1 MSNVWGNQRN
11 SKKLLQGLVNQ
22 PRTHGKAVHTPTLL
36 VEGED
41 GKLKPYK
48 RGEPQSVQPIEEQ
61 KATIISSIT
70 GQ

>member
-1 MSNVWGNQRN
+1 MSNVWGKQRR
-11 SKKLLQGLVNQ
+11 KGLLQGHVNQ

-36 VEGED
+36 IENEE
-41 GKLKPYK
+41 GKLKPY
-48 RGEPQSVQPIEEQ
+48 RRDQSQPAPSVDEQ